1 MCRLGMPVGYAT
13 ILRHVKRNAL
23 SQIDP
28 AVIRV
33 AGVDDWAWRKG
44 TTYGTIIVDLE
55 RRQVVDLLPDRSAVS
70 TANWLKAH
78 PEIEIVSRDRAG
90 LYAEGAREGA
100 PQARQVADRFHLL
113 QNFREAVERQL
124 GQFGAPT
131 REAPTMEAR
140 PVSAIRA
147 ATDEPAPGQSASQ
160 GLARRRKCSDA
171 LEYQNAARLA
181 RRANRQA
188 LFDKIRELYNAGKT
202 VSAIARDVG
211 FGRKS
216 VDRWV
221 RLLVLPARNS
231 MMPKT
236 QSTPAYH
243 EAFLLRRWVEGMTNG
258 RRLFAEILQRGY
270 AGSYSHVARLLA
282 PWREVAVFPKVKQS
296 GPLAG
301 FHSPNILAP
310 VLAPSPAPSPT
321 LDPTTSRKISA
332 LTAAALCV
340 KPRGQMTPQQIAS
353 VDALKIESAE
363 FAVMRQLAMRF
374 RGLLMGSS
382 MEKLDVWLQDA
393 RLSGV
398 YGMQRFARAARQD
411 FDAVRNAILEPWS
424 SGQTEGQI
432 NRLKI
437 LKRAMYGRAG
447 VELLRAR
454 MIPL

>member
-1 MCRLGMPVGYAT
+1 LK
-13 ILRHVKRNAL
+13 LL
-23 SQIDP
+23 IDP
-28 AVIRV
+28 E
-33 AGVDDWAWRKG
+33 AG
-44 TTYGTIIVDLE
+44 L
-55 RRQVVDLLPDRSAVS
+55 QL
-70 TANWLKAH
+70 
-78 PEIEIVSRDRAG
+78 SRDRAG
-90 LYAEGAREGA
+90 RYAEGAREGA

-124 GQFGAPT
+124 GQFGAPA

-140 PVSAIRA
+140 PESAILA

-243 EAFLLRRWVEGMTNG
+243 EAFLLRRWAEGMTNG

-282 PWREVAVFPKVKQS
+282 PSF
-296 GPLAG
+296 
-301 FHSPNILAP
+301 
-310 VLAPSPAPSPT
+310 
-321 LDPTTSRKISA
+321 SR
-332 LTAAALCV
+332 
-340 KPRGQMTPQQIAS
+340 R
-353 VDALKIESAE
+353 
-363 FAVMRQLAMRF
+363 
-374 RGLLMGSS
+374 
-382 MEKLDVWLQDA
+382 
-393 RLSGV
+393 
-398 YGMQRFARAARQD
+398 
-411 FDAVRNAILEPWS
+411 
-424 SGQTEGQI
+424 
-432 NRLKI
+432 
-437 LKRAMYGRAG
+437 
-447 VELLRAR
+447 
-454 MIPL
+454 